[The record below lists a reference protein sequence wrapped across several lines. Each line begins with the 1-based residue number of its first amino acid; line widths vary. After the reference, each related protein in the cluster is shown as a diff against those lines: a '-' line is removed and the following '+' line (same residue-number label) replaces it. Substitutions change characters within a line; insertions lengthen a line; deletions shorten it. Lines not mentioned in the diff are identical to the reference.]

1 MKGMSLVV
9 KRITRYTVGL
19 ILLYGIY
26 IVLHGHLT
34 PGGGFAGGVI
44 IALSFIHL
52 VLAFGKEEAKK
63 SISPDAISLGES
75 LGAIFFL
82 AIGLIGL
89 SGGSFFF
96 NFFLN
101 KGEPFKLLS
110 AGTIPL
116 SNIAI
121 GLKVG
126 TGLFAIFTA
135 LSVFR
140 INEKEGD

>member
-1 MKGMSLVV
+1 MSLIV

-34 PGGGFAGGVI
+34 PGGGFAGGII

-52 VLAFGKEEAKK
+52 VLAFGKDEARK
-63 SISPDAISLGES
+63 SISEKVVSLGES
-75 LGAIFFL
+75 LGGIFFL
-82 AIGLIGL
+82 ALGLIGL
-89 SGGSFFF
+89 TGGFFF
-96 NFFLN
+96 LNFFAN
-101 KGEPFKLLS
+101 KGEPFRLLS

-116 SNIAI
+116 CNIAI

-126 TGLFAIFTA
+126 TGLFAIFMVLTI
-135 LSVFR
+135 FKFD
-140 INEKEGD
+140 KEGEK